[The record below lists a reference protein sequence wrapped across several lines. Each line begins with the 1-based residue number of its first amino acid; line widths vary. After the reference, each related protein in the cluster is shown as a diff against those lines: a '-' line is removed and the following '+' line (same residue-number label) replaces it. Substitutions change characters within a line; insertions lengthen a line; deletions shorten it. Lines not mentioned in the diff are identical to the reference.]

1 MSKYS
6 RSGGKF
12 TGNHTT
18 LTPATSLIA
27 DIVKKCE
34 HVTKISPG
42 FLKMGLKPI
51 RGQRR
56 VKIIDEPGRIL
67 LAVRDNASQQE
78 LHVYSNNHQE
88 AKLAIARGVRNAG
101 FGVSFED
108 RTKL

>member
-6 RSGGKF
+6 RLGGKF

-18 LTPATSLIA
+18 LTPAASLIA
-27 DIVKKCE
+27 DIAARCK

-42 FLKMGLKPI
+42 FLKMGLRPV

-67 LAVRDNASQQE
+67 LAVRDNASMQE
-78 LHVYSNNHQE
+78 LHVYSNNHQK

-101 FGVSFED
+101 LGVSFED
-108 RTKL
+108 RT